1 MALPEEKQNLP
12 TAPKASEVYKGG
24 QYIPASEKASPT
36 LGWGYDMQY
45 KYRFADKVSAPKNK
59 SLLKKA
65 PRTIQREIQYYRNPE
80 GVLKTDT
87 AYIEH
92 PEFTSNIMFMP
103 KVKYRYASTNDQDRT
118 EYNILQKRFNEAKAV
133 SSKQQGGT
141 MNQQQ
146 GIEQQV
152 VQLVQAAVSGNQQA
166 NSQIEQ
172 IMQAAQQGNQEAIQI
187 AQIIQKVIQTMK
199 QQKGIKAALG
209 AKLNYIYKLKG
220 NCPEGEELVYMKQG
234 GRVCPVCQKKAEK
247 AKSGDKLQK
256 KNAVSDFKEK
266 RKQINP
272 NDTVNTK
279 FGPRDLNGKTKY
291 PKYNAKK
298 ENYNFE
304 TRMRVQ
310 EKDEKSGKKV
320 IGSACGSKMKK
331 R

>member
-12 TAPKASEVYKGG
+12 TAPRASEVYKGG
-24 QYIPASEKASPT
+24 TFIDGSNEPVQWNT
-36 LGWGYDMQY
+36 LGWGYDMQSRGRL
-45 KYRFADKVSAPKNK
+45 KSSVTAPKKDTRNNARK
-59 SLLKKA
+59 I
-65 PRTIQREIQYYRNPE
+65 TQEIQYT
-80 GVLKTDT
+80 LKPKGTGFNVDT
-87 AYIEH
+87 MYIER
-92 PEFTSNIMFMP
+92 PEYGSRFGFDV
-103 KVKYRYASTNDQDRT
+103 KVQPRTASTRDSDRT
-118 EYNILQKRFNEAKAV
+118 EYNILQRRFNEAKAV
-133 SSKQQGGT
+133 SIKQQGGT
-141 MNQQQ
+141 MQQNN
-146 GIEQQV
+146 IEQQV
-152 VQLVQAAVSGNQQA
+152 IQLVQAAASGDQQA

-172 IMQAAQQGNQEAIQI
+172 IMQAAQQGNQEAIQL

-199 QQKGIKAALG
+199 QQKRIKAALG
-209 AKLNYIYKLKG
+209 AKLNYINKLKR
-220 NCPEGEELVYMKQG
+220 NCPEGEELIYMKQG

-247 AKSGDKLQK
+247 AENGKKLK
-256 KNAVSDFKEK
+256 NKNAISDFKEK

-331 R
+331 K